1 MDKKDIMILFNDALA
16 RAIRDKSPDVV
27 LELWSPVK
35 RQWELTDEQRESMQ
49 RLMLAVRN
57 CIRESGAGGGK
68 TGRLRE
74 DSV

>member
-1 MDKKDIMILFNDALA
+1 MILFNDALA

-35 RQWELTDEQRESMQ
+35 RKWDLTEDQRESMQ

-57 CIRESGAGGGK
+57 CIRESGTGGSKAG
-68 TGRLRE
+68 RFQE